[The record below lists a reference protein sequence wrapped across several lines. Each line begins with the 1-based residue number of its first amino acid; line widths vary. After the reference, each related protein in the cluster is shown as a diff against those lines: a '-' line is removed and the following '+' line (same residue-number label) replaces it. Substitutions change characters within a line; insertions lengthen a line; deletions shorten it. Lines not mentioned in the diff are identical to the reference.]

1 MQTAS
6 CFHSW
11 VLAGANALINRNILI
26 IKIQCY
32 PKQIKCV
39 VSYLIIAFHLNS
51 DTEENISISIFTCK
65 DIALDAV
72 DCQFKPSYIFLFA
85 LLLPQSPSWD
95 PVLQSLRLVYKW
107 VATGLNDL
115 ESEFD
120 LFAGS

>member
-51 DTEENISISIFTCK
+51 ETEENINISIFTCK

-72 DCQFKPSYIFLFA
+72 DCQFKPSFLFA
-85 LLLPQSPSWD
+85 LLLPIWILSCK
-95 PVLQSLRLVYKW
+95 SLRYKW

-120 LFAGS
+120 LCAGS